1 MVSLTYYAKLL
12 LCTMVTLPKV
22 HDEIPKNNNNNI
34 LAYITIK
41 TKFILAREHVIP
53 VKKKMYL
60 VGRHLLINYA

>member
-1 MVSLTYYAKLL
+1 MVSLTYYTKLL

-41 TKFILAREHVIP
+41 TKLILAREHVIP
-53 VKKKMYL
+53 VKKKCT
-60 VGRHLLINYA
+60 